1 MALKTFDPKDP
12 DSVLDYSIDWS
23 QWLASDTLVSSNW
36 TVPSGITI
44 DSNTN
49 DTTST
54 TIWVSG
60 GTVGVTYSLQNRI
73 VTALGRTKDV
83 TIDVPVA
90 EQ

>member
-23 QWLASDTLVSSNW
+23 QWLGSDTIVSSSW
-36 TVPSGITI
+36 SVTSGIAV

-49 DTTST
+49 GTTST

-60 GTVGVTYSLQNRI
+60 GTAGTTYSLQNRI
-73 VTALGRTKDV
+73 ITSGGRTKDV

>member
-23 QWLASDTLVSSNW
+23 QWLAGDTLVSSSW

-44 DSNTN
+44 DSDTN

-60 GTVGVTYSLQNRI
+60 GTVGVTYNLQNRI
-73 VTALGRTKDV
+73 VTAVGRTKDV
-83 TIDVPVA
+83 SIDVPVA

>member
-23 QWLASDTLVSSNW
+23 QWLAADTIVSSSW
-36 TVPSGITI
+36 TVTSGIAK
-44 DSNTN
+44 DSDTN

-60 GTVGVTYSLQNRI
+60 GTAGATYSLQNRI
-73 VTALGRTKDV
+73 VTTAGRTKDV

>member
-23 QWLASDTLVSSNW
+23 QWLAGDTIVSSIW
-36 TVPSGITI
+36 TVTLGIAK
-44 DSNTN
+44 DSDTN

-60 GTVGVTYSLQNRI
+60 GTAGTTYALTNRI
-73 VTALGRTKDV
+73 ITSVGRTKDLTV
-83 TIDVPVA
+83 DLPVA